1 MKLSAAQ
8 IFIRIILP
16 GVIFAVTIFMCWHF
30 FNSFSGGS
38 LRQVL
43 AHVGTL
49 SGCTWLLLAVLT
61 SVFYLLDWVRYGSV
75 LRVLGFKL
83 TPQNGLRLT
92 SVSYFVT
99 NLTPTAEL
107 HAPAMVY
114 MLGQMGVP
122 APQALAATL
131 TKSIYMTLWI
141 CLVSYLALF
150 FDRSIALPAALQHS
164 LPYLALPLLGISL
177 LLAWIAFFPKPL
189 VNWSQPHL
197 ARLKP
202 TSLRYKVLAGLVH
215 SASSIAQ
222 IGRSGKFAHA
232 LCHIASLV
240 FLLVYV
246 LIGWLL
252 AGQLGFELSFWHAL
266 TIFSTSLMIAYL
278 APVPGA
284 IGVTEIATSYML
296 DPHLT
301 AAGMA
306 VSLGL
311 RVLCWYGIS
320 LPGALVLVRS
330 LGRKT
335 HY

>member
-1 MKLSAAQ
+1 MKLSAGQ
-8 IFIRIILP
+8 ILIRVVLP
-16 GVIFAVTIFMCWHF
+16 ALIFAITLFMCWHF
-30 FNSFSGGS
+30 FESFSGGS

-43 AHVGTL
+43 AHIGTL
-49 SGCTWLLLAVLT
+49 PATTWLLLGVLT
-61 SVFYLLDWVRYGSV
+61 CVFYLLDWVRYNCV
-75 LRVLGFKL
+75 LRVLGFTL

-92 SVSYFVT
+92 CVSYFVT

-107 HAPAMVY
+107 HTPAMVY
-114 MLGQMGVP
+114 MLRQMGVP
-122 APQALAATL
+122 GPQALAATL

-150 FDRSIALPAALQHS
+150 FDRSIALPAALRQS
-164 LPYLALPLLGISL
+164 LPYLSLPLLGFSL
-177 LLAWIAFFPKPL
+177 LLGWVAFFPKPL
-189 VNWSQPHL
+189 LRWSQPHL
-197 ARLKP
+197 ARLAP
-202 TSLRYKVLAGLVH
+202 SSLRHKILAGLVH

-222 IGRSGKFAHA
+222 IGRSGQLAHA

-246 LIGWLL
+246 LIGWIL

-296 DPHLT
+296 DPNLT

-306 VSLGL
+306 VSLSL

-330 LGRKT
+330 LRNKAPS
-335 HY
+335 